1 MKNGIVAFRPNEK
14 SWAKIQELKDEGMIY
29 SEILEEAVDYY
40 YAMKKNQLTDDPMY
54 HLLRVVVNEA
64 LERWASDLKALLI
77 SERYDM
83 QYVLAYLDMC
93 LKGFGFASD
102 EVRALNLIHEKSH
115 FKEEL
120 DRQIAVMAALKLNDE
135 EKA

>member
-1 MKNGIVAFRPNEK
+1 M
-14 SWAKIQELKDEGMIY
+14 
-29 SEILEEAVDYY
+29 
-40 YAMKKNQLTDDPMY
+40 
-54 HLLRVVVNEA
+54 VNEA